1 MYVKRFGNF
10 IYNQEI
16 TFTNN
21 FNITFKNGIL
31 KVEKVKSPISK
42 VYRENI
48 KNITVLNGKNG
59 TGKSTILD
67 IIGMNREDRMA
78 QIYYDIENKV
88 FNEYFLLYF
97 LGEYKDGEDIYGI
110 EFCGNNIFEYIKNC
124 KIEDDGYIKSN
135 KSIGIQLI
143 YDGKSF
149 KNSKTFYSEE
159 LLSGEGKNIPV
170 SEQICIFKCDTKRK
184 YSRRIN
190 YGYFAKK
197 EEDKKLLSKR
207 IYLGKANNSLK
218 YETIFNIRNNNKI
231 EFFNKEIILEIKDRI
246 DKEISYYIEYD
257 LEEHKIEFKEK
268 LNNAKKDIKKDLGI
282 EEESWDKA
290 PFEKLDNKKELTRKE
305 IKESYIEKLI
315 SRYIVYESICELGG
329 YIDGFAGNKKK
340 NKVYETKFLNKIDKI
355 KDLKNTMILGKPVN
369 FEIEVQGIKK
379 IINKY
384 YKDKDSFKDKYEG
397 LMKISRYVSSRI
409 EAGYKFKEKNA
420 YQKAF
425 EDIIKNISKL
435 SEEYFTKEGIYIHIK
450 DKTNLDNNIVELLN
464 LFKECQLKN
473 DEHHN
478 SVNNVFEIN
487 FNNLSDGEKELID
500 FICNIFYANKHSE
513 NAKLVIL
520 LFDEPDCFLHPE
532 WSRKFLSIIIDYINT
547 FEKNFQLILTTHS
560 PYLISDMFPQNVFRF
575 NRDENNDLKIE
586 RLSNSSNS
594 CFGANIYDLLNNSF
608 FMKNSIGEFATNYIK
623 DIIKDIYKL
632 EQLYK
637 EDKNKY
643 NSIVEKI
650 EFCINN
656 IGDPVLKDNISKMYY
671 LKQREIKLSSIKD
684 INNWDVTY
692 NEILDNI
699 SNEEEKEKVKKLMDK
714 FRGEK

>member
-21 FNITFKNGIL
+21 FNIKFKDGIL
-31 KVEKVKSPISK
+31 EVEKVKSQISK
-42 VYRENI
+42 VYGENI

-110 EFCGNNIFEYIKNC
+110 EFCGNNIFDYIKNC

-257 LEEHKIEFKEK
+257 LEEHKIEFKGK

-290 PFEKLDNKKELTRKE
+290 QFEKLDNKKELTKKE

-547 FEKNFQLILTTHS
+547 FKNNFQIILTTHS